1 MRTLPLFL
9 GLLGLVAAQAAQ
21 AKSYVFSTTVN
32 GSTTNVAT
40 LDITQ
45 QGTSTLFQLTPAS
58 DFSALGSNAYIST
71 FSASYSSPAKIK
83 SVISFPSVLP
93 VGNVQPS
100 AYKPSSHFKKS
111 TQDYVNTWNLN
122 WTKQQPLGSAQ
133 TSTWIA
139 SNSTANL
146 FGASLGSSFYM
157 KIQGLAGSTKP
168 LKLTALNAAP
178 VPEVSN
184 LSMYVTGLGLVGLVM
199 LRRRGGRHSATR

>member
-100 AYKPSSHFKKS
+100 ADKFSSNFKKS

-146 FGASLGSSFYM
+146 FGSSFYM
-157 KIQGLAGSTKP
+157 KIQNLTGTSKT

-199 LRRRGGRHSATR
+199 LRRRVGRHSTTR

>member
-9 GLLGLVAAQAAQ
+9 GLLGLVAAQASQ
-21 AKSYVFSTTVN
+21 AKSYVFSTTVT
-32 GSTTNVAT
+32 GSTAPINVAT

-58 DFSALGSNAYIST
+58 DFSTLGSNAYIST
-71 FSASYSSPAKIK
+71 FSASYYSPAKIK

-100 AYKPSSHFKKS
+100 ADKFSSGFKKN

-146 FGASLGSSFYM
+146 FGSSFYM

-168 LKLTALNAAP
+168 LKLTQLNAAP

-199 LRRRGGRHSATR
+199 LRRRGGRHSTTR